1 MDQFFSIKY
10 LASEFSES
18 QINCLIEKIKKKYIS
33 FSVALIKNDI
43 RINEKGK
50 EETGNVI
57 RFDLEFLKVLDICL
71 HNYQI
76 LLITFQ

>member
-1 MDQFFSIKY
+1 MNQFFSIKY

-57 RFDLEFLKVLDICL
+57 RFDLEFLKVLDIYL
-71 HNYQI
+71 HHYQI

>member
-71 HNYQI
+71 HHYQI

>member
-10 LASEFSES
+10 LASGFSES
-18 QINCLIEKIKKKYIS
+18 QINCLIKKIKKKYIS

-71 HNYQI
+71 HHYQI

>member
-1 MDQFFSIKY
+1 M
-10 LASEFSES
+10 
-18 QINCLIEKIKKKYIS
+18 
-33 FSVALIKNDI
+33 ALIKNDI

-71 HNYQI
+71 HHYQI